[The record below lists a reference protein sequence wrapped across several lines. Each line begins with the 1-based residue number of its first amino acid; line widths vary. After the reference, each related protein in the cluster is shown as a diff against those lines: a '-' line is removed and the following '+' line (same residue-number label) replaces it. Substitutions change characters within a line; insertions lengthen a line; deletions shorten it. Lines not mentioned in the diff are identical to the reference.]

1 MIQGGLNY
9 YPRRVDG
16 KPGDVLKRLLKPRL
30 SHTAR
35 YEWLGPGGT
44 QQVTGS
50 IARLDTERSPL
61 RSHPLSQEG
70 R

>member
-16 KPGDVLKRLLKPRL
+16 KPGDVLKRLLKQPL

-35 YEWLGPGGT
+35 CEGLAAGGI
-44 QQVTGS
+44 QELTGS
-50 IARLDTERSPL
+50 IARFDTEGSPL
-61 RSHPLSQEG
+61 RRHPLSQEG